1 MKDLDEILNGE
12 PDAPTLSQLL
22 SAAKESYNSG
32 NQTGPQ
38 ARVSSRLE
46 TTTKRDGTEK
56 VSSTVPN
63 LITILQY
70 DRRWAGK
77 IWLDTFRNVIKMDEK
92 DFSDTDATRI
102 KRWMHRHYDVHF
114 STDCILESV
123 GFFAEENGK
132 NPLVDWLKE
141 IEWDGTPRIDEWL
154 IRAVGA
160 EDTKL
165 TREMGRRWLV
175 QCIARAMNPGCKA
188 DCVLILVGPQGARKS
203 TTFRL
208 LASDEYFCD
217 TPMDIGSSNAYMQ
230 IHRAWLYEV
239 AELDSIRR
247 AHNSSTKAFLSAQE
261 DTFRPPYGRMPIT
274 LKRHTVFCGTTN
286 KGEFITDMTGSRRYW
301 PVQIGTIDTDWT
313 TNNRAQIWAEAV
325 VAYNNGEKWYLE
337 NEAAQELEAQSSDFR
352 QYDPWHEVIEEWL
365 IGNMR
370 RSSTSEIMT
379 QALSLEKYQMTRNN
393 EMRVGDIMRQLG
405 YERVRRRIMGQR
417 TYVWVKEKDDNVI
430 SMAKPELVEKSEKGE
445 K

>member
-1 MKDLDEILNGE
+1 MQDLDQTLTGE
-12 PDAPTLSQLL
+12 PGSPTLSQLL
-22 SAAKESYNSG
+22 SSAKEAHKKG
-32 NQTGPQ
+32 DQLGPQ
-38 ARVSSRLE
+38 PTVISRLE
-46 TTTKRDGTEK
+46 VTTTKDGTDK
-56 VSSTVPN
+56 IRSTVPN
-63 LITILQY
+63 CITIFEY
-70 DRRWAGK
+70 DRRWKGR
-77 IWLDTFRNVIKMDEK
+77 IWLDTFRNVIRLDSK
-92 DFSDTDATRI
+92 DYSDTDTTRI
-102 KRWMHRHYDVHF
+102 KRWMHQHYNVHF

-132 NPLVDWLKE
+132 NPLVDWLKG
-141 IEWDGTPRIDEWL
+141 IAWDGTPRMDEWL
-154 IRAVGA
+154 VRAVGA
-160 EDTKL
+160 VDTQL

-175 QCIARAMNPGCKA
+175 QCIARAMDPGCKA

-247 AHNSSTKAFLSAQE
+247 AHNSATKAFLSAQE
-261 DTFRPPYGRMPIT
+261 DTFRPPYGRMTIT

-286 KGEFITDMTGSRRYW
+286 KGEFITDMTGARRYW

-313 TNNRAQIWAEAV
+313 IQNREQIWAEAV

-337 NEAAQELEAQSSDFR
+337 NEAEQQLNEQSSDFR

-365 IGNMR
+365 VGNAR
-370 RSSTSEIMT
+370 RLSTSEIMD

-405 YERVRRRIMGQR
+405 YERVRRRIHGQR
-417 TYVWVKEKDDNVI
+417 TYVWVESKDDDVI
-430 SMAKPELVEKSEKGE
+430 PIKKPELVENAEAGDR
-445 K
+445 